1 VLEGL
6 EQEAREGGKGLW
18 ADPQQVP
25 PWEWRRRK
33 SVVKSVVKY
42 VGKWGEPTEE
52 GQESGCSCGCS
63 RQSYSVTIGI
73 VWD

>member
-6 EQEAREGGKGLW
+6 EHEAREGGKGLW

-33 SVVKSVVKY
+33 SVVKSV
-42 VGKWGEPTEE
+42 GNTWGN
-52 GQESGCSCGCS
+52 GGS
-63 RQSYSVTIGI
+63 RQRKGENLVVAVVVVGSPIQSQLG
-73 VWD
+73 